1 MPQVSRFSKPG
12 IPRCGS
18 MPICGRRNQSSI
30 YKQQSQTNLGPQ
42 PASLFLKFTNS
53 RGKTAKMVRNSL
65 FRNIVSVSGLNLK
78 IWRPIPAK
86 SLSPK
91 DRGIGGGGYL
101 LTGGSVSFALTCC
114 RTRSAGASGPS
125 SLNRS
130 HPPIGAKGGS
140 PYRCCSSCSYLI
152 RPNGPFVWA
161 DCPRFRAFRN
171 LGFHDCCL
179 TPGRDDDRF
188 HRRSSNPHSWR
199 SVLVNN
205 LTTNDL
211 TTREPANDPQD
222 LERLL
227 VKPGNERFN
236 GQQGLCRRIERE

>member
-1 MPQVSRFSKPG
+1 MDP
-12 IPRCGS
+12 

-42 PASLFLKFTNS
+42 PASLFLKFTNF
-53 RGKTAKMVRNSL
+53 RGQTAKMVRNSL
-65 FRNIVSVSGLNLK
+65 LRNILPVSGLNIK

-91 DRGIGGGGYL
+91 DRGIGGGGI
-101 LTGGSVSFALTCC
+101 SVNRWSVPFALTRC

-140 PYRCCSSCSYLI
+140 PYRCCSSCSYSI
-152 RPNGPFVWA
+152 RPNGPFVSA

-171 LGFHDCCL
+171 LELLDCCL
-179 TPGRDDDRF
+179 TPGA
-188 HRRSSNPHSWR
+188 RRR
-199 SVLVNN
+199 
-205 LTTNDL
+205 
-211 TTREPANDPQD
+211 
-222 LERLL
+222 
-227 VKPGNERFN
+227 
-236 GQQGLCRRIERE
+236 